1 MSDTTNLSV
10 VSPTY
15 EDGLLYIDIP
25 FEWIDEDDLHVAELG
40 EADALPRPATNQD
53 ATTWRFINR
62 QKIQIV
68 NPVVDKAYR
77 VERRTSTDNVYA
89 EFVPGTPIRS
99 QDLNSN
105 FKQTLHVVQENTGD
119 RWSRTG
125 DTMQGNI
132 AMATYDANGNIV
144 PGQGPFRVTGLDDP
158 INDRDAVNKQ
168 SLAAYATTFTDL
180 GTTAQETLEKYLGP
194 VTTLPEYKVN
204 EVNAGDVPEL
214 GTLAFYQN
222 KMWMLVATG
231 NTAYHAVW
239 NEVVVAQVNPL
250 NTFRTTIYPQ
260 GSSEDI
266 RLNNLDTATDT
277 TMDVVTYT
285 LNSDHFANQS
295 LSISTANFNILQING
310 KTLKPFTNS
319 QGDYRASPA
328 TQGNEIYIA
337 KDILD
342 NEPFGIDK
350 NLEVTLIS
358 FSSVDVAPSGWSS
371 AEWTYNDQTSKWEL
385 TLIGDSSDLD
395 ITVDNLMPSFS
406 AGTVTEVVINSDN
419 SVGTPTFNVRK
430 KDPNDPNSNEY
441 EIDAGIPTGKSGGT
455 INEIE
460 FDNSGV
466 PTYKFTNGSSLVG
479 NVSLKGNK
487 GDTGDYI
494 GSSTFA
500 YKAAPGSP
508 GGFNHNLGAIDGMD
522 GAGTLPSNYLEII
535 ENWNVSNSSNQVG
548 FADVYQLV
556 GRYRLFSVG
565 TAEETGQFFDV
576 TNPEYLIGPA
586 PYLSMGSVTTA
597 AAGQGG
603 SATFTDDLLTGDGYK
618 LNLVLEAPRISV
630 DGHTVTSFA
639 EGTEGETESAT
650 FQYDGSSRLHTMQL
664 NIEKAGPPTFATGSV
679 NVTDNVN
686 SDASVTFNDAGGDL
700 SSDYVINVDLPL
712 PLIEVGSGTETYNEN
727 TYVDGIRVVG
737 SLSDPS
743 EGQFAVYLDQQS
755 KSDVDSNI
763 TGDDADDPTSKFKM
777 YMDVPVFPAPQIEIN
792 TTVEEGDAPS
802 VERGYLDDGTW
813 TAGVNSADSTE
824 YNLKFTLPVK
834 VKSGNGHPNG
844 QTALKDKWN
853 VQVVAGFS
861 QPNSNYTNGLRIRI
875 NGISSGYSELTA
887 AHRAD
892 IIGGNWTT
900 WLNDTKDWLNSTEIK
915 TTIFGDIYSNV
926 TVNNTT
932 KTFSFTSTAN
942 EPFNSFTANMYI
954 YSNQSVN
961 TPERTQ
967 YGSGALAAVSGVQD
981 QIYYDFHNNKVYQH
995 DGTEWVNPTG
1005 FGESIESM
1013 HWGADGQL
1021 HITHQDPAKSV
1032 STGDLRGP
1040 GYLSGSYSS
1049 SDGTVTFAANG
1060 FQGTQDVTTD
1070 DLRAPGFTGGSYN
1083 TNDGKVTFT
1092 SNGVNGGTDVVTEDL
1107 RVPFENKGALSEAP
1121 ANPIT
1126 GWFYRNTTDD
1136 NMYYYSGTEWVDMG
1150 TLRGPQGTSISS
1162 ASITDGKLTIQ
1173 LTDPFTGTT
1182 TTPINESTVRG
1193 ASIIAQPGRINAG
1206 VTGYIPENPDTWN
1219 VGDKVLYTGDV
1230 WQGFDYGQG
1239 ATKVAL
1245 KGDVWL
1251 KGESEWT
1258 LVGNIEGPMGT
1269 TDSYGAQIDIGNIGT
1284 GVSGLDDVL
1293 PYRINVQVSGQTY
1306 TINYTE
1312 TLSDEIAVWTGDNT
1326 VISSTVDLAGNDY
1339 RIEWTCPT
1347 SGPLYLGLKN
1357 GQNLT
1362 QVRELTVYTSPHQ
1375 VVSDFDS
1382 NRFISGGD
1390 VIVQPMADNGFVTIS
1405 NKNTI
1410 QISNQSGAGNYVI
1423 SVTESGKL
1431 TTIDYDGEVVLP
1443 VLTEADK
1450 GATFV
1455 LFNKTSTAVKVRPQD
1470 GANVGIHLA
1479 GDNGHD
1485 GGHVWLSPKGL
1496 AHITYLHSLGVW
1508 GTWDINARH
1517 WICTGQGVT
1526 AISG

>member
-62 QKIQIV
+62 QKIQII
-68 NPVVDKAYR
+68 NPVVGKAYR

-144 PGQGPFRVTGLDDP
+144 QGQGPFRVTGLDDP

-231 NTAYHAVW
+231 NAAYHAVW

-260 GSSEDI
+260 GSSEVI

-277 TMDVVTYT
+277 TMGVVTYT

-342 NEPFGIDK
+342 NEPFGNDK

-406 AGTVTEVVINSDN
+406 AGTVTEVVNNSDN

-455 INEIE
+455 INQIE

-466 PTYKFTNGSSLVG
+466 PTYTFTNGSSLVG

-737 SLSDPS
+737 SLSDPNA
-743 EGQFAVYLDQQS
+743 GQFAVYLDQQS

-824 YNLKFTLPVK
+824 YNLKFTLPAK
-834 VKSGNGHPNG
+834 VKSGNGHPDG
-844 QTALKDKWN
+844 QTAQKDKWN
-853 VQVVAGFS
+853 VVIDPGVNNMFAHPYGV
-861 QPNSNYTNGLRIRI
+861 NIAIDGL
-875 NGISSGYSELTA
+875 GGWAPVSTA
-887 AHRAD
+887 AATD
-892 IIGGNWTT
+892 ILQNGSYVTLLNELVT
-900 WLNDTKDWLNSTEIK
+900 WFMDTAQKDTLYQGK
-915 TTIFGDIYSNV
+915 YSSV
-926 TVNNTT
+926 TVNTT
-932 KTFSFTSTAN
+932 SRTLTFTSTAD
-942 EPFNSFTANMYI
+942 EPFTSFTASVYYPAYI
-954 YSNQSVN
+954 TVKQP
-961 TPERTQ
+961 TRTQ
-967 YGSGALAAVSGVQD
+967 TGGEATTAVSGVQD

-995 DGTEWVNPTG
+995 NGSNWVEQSG
-1005 FGESIESM
+1005 FGESIESL
-1013 HWGADGQL
+1013 HWDGGDGKL
-1021 HITHQDPAKSV
+1021 YVSHQDTARSIT
-1032 STGDLRGP
+1032 TGDLRGP
-1040 GYLSGSYSS
+1040 GYTDASY
-1049 SDGTVTFAANG
+1049 DHTTGKITFTANG
-1060 FQGTQDVTTD
+1060 FQGTTDFTTD
-1070 DLRAPGFTGGSYN
+1070 DLRIPWNPQGG
-1083 TNDGKVTFT
+1083 
-1092 SNGVNGGTDVVTEDL
+1092 VTEL
-1107 RVPFENKGALSEAP
+1107 PSNLA
-1121 ANPIT
+1121 
-1126 GWFYRNTTDD
+1126 NTTDD
-1136 NMYYYSGTEWVDMG
+1136 IGKFYLLTQDQGDNLLGHGYYWTGTEYNDFGYMRGLQGVSVSSVDLDIATAGKAILNVEMSDGTKPIEDVDIMPPRFDVSSGSITSWQTDTNTCGGQLVFGSNWTDDWRDGDRTLYLGNVTKSTGPILFGPGHVVQRQDSNLVVLG
-1150 TLRGPQGTSISS
+1150 TLRGADGNAKYDNDINVEGSGAGLKPTNGQPQAYYLVKGSTYRFIHDDPN
-1162 ASITDGKLTIQ
+1162 ANFQLYGVTLT
-1173 LTDPFTGTT
+1173 
-1182 TTPINESTVRG
+1182 ESTIDTNMQLV
-1193 ASIIAQPGRINAG
+1193 
-1206 VTGYIPENPDTWN
+1206 YEIPTDKAEDWVVLGPTSAENDN
-1219 VGDKVLYTGDV
+1219 DAYNK
-1230 WQGFDYGQG
+1230 
-1239 ATKVAL
+1239 ATA
-1245 KGDVWL
+1245 
-1251 KGESEWT
+1251 
-1258 LVGNIEGPMGT
+1258 
-1269 TDSYGAQIDIGNIGT
+1269 NIGT
-1284 GVSGLDDVL
+1284 TPVGDDGFHL
-1293 PYRINVQVSGQTY
+1293 IKLYDDSHTA
-1306 TINYTE
+1306 
-1312 TLSDEIAVWTGDNT
+1312 LSK
-1326 VISSTVDLAGNDY
+1326 VDTTRY
-1339 RIEWTCPT
+1339 IE
-1347 SGPLYLGLKN
+1347 S
-1357 GQNLT
+1357 
-1362 QVRELTVYTSPHQ
+1362 
-1375 VVSDFDS
+1375 
-1382 NRFISGGD
+1382 GD
-1390 VIVQPMADNGFVTIS
+1390 VT
-1405 NKNTI
+1405 
-1410 QISNQSGAGNYVI
+1410 
-1423 SVTESGKL
+1423 VTEDANTGRITFGNTNKVTVVDPVNGDL
-1431 TTIDYDGEVVLP
+1431 TGTHTITTDVTGNF
-1443 VLTEADK
+1443 ANFK
-1450 GATFV
+1450 
-1455 LFNKTSTAVKVRPQD
+1455 STD
-1470 GANVGIHLA
+1470 GANAKVELPPLNTDDVGVTTIINNTGDQKLTLTKGAGVQLVLA
-1479 GDNGHD
+1479 GSAVIPDTIEVNVRGMAY
-1485 GGHVWLSPKGL
+1485 V
-1496 AHITYLHSLGVW
+1496 TYLHDAYEANGKAWAV
-1508 GTWDINARH
+1508 
-1517 WICTGQGVT
+1517 TGQGLQGFV
-1526 AISG
+1526 G